1 MAQTNYRIH
10 SGHSSDGVA
19 LGWVV
24 RARTELE
31 ASQRSRQCCE
41 ERLPSD
47 GGPIQI
53 DVYDA
58 ENGIE
63 RDNPEVPAAF
73 QIEVDPGSFT
83 QSTFASDPISE

>member
-1 MAQTNYRIH
+1 MSPRF
-10 SGHSSDGVA
+10 SG
-19 LGWVV
+19 
-24 RARTELE
+24 
-31 ASQRSRQCCE
+31 Q
-41 ERLPSD
+41 LPSGAGYSSGRTGWLIHPPGFD

-73 QIEVDPGSFT
+73 QIFRIEVDPGSFT
-83 QSTFASDPISE
+83 QSTFASGPTPSSNKRTPLGG